1 MKFGMRKVLGI
12 RFVKSTGMMLGDHRD
27 KQVDNPARNYA
38 SLRKSD
44 EIRYEKAGR
53 HEEPKNHMN
62 HGQNG
67 DTVWKLASLLTS
79 FFKEHN
85 QI

>member
-1 MKFGMRKVLGI
+1 
-12 RFVKSTGMMLGDHRD
+12 MMLGDHRN
-27 KQVDNPARNYA
+27 KQIDNPARNYA

-53 HEEPKNHMN
+53 HEEPKHHMN

-67 DTVWKLASLLTS
+67 DVL
-79 FFKEHN
+79 
-85 QI
+85 